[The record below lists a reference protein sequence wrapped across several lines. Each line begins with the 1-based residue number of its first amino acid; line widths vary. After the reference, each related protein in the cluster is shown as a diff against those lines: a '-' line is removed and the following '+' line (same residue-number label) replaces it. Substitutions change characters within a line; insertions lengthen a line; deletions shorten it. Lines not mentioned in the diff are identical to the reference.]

1 LTVLTPEETKRRP
14 GSLVALPVNY
24 WNNGE
29 FKDQLD
35 LKTLQYT
42 TLAEMFAQDV
52 STPKRKQYV
61 PTDRTVVIP
70 AARVFQ
76 QAPADTIAG
85 WRFSDNL
92 DTYGFITAAPGR
104 RIYVS
109 SSSEDITYSA
119 VVGPD
124 GTLSQL
130 QPFANRGGECV
141 AVDRKGNVY
150 VANGQIFV
158 YAPTGR
164 QIAQIDVPERPLD
177 IVFGGSDDRTLF
189 ILSHHSLFAVKVRDA
204 NHR

>member
-1 LTVLTPEETKRRP
+1 LHYPLIIGTT
-14 GSLVALPVNY
+14 AN
-24 WNNGE
+24 

-42 TLAEMFAQDV
+42 TLSEMFAQDA
-52 STPKRKQYV
+52 STPKGKQYV
-61 PTDRTVVIP
+61 STDGTVVIP
-70 AARVFQ
+70 AARAFQ
-76 QAPADTIAG
+76 QGPADTIAG

-92 DTYGFITAAPGR
+92 DTYGFITAVPGR

-119 VVGPD
+119 VVGTE

-141 AVDRKGNVY
+141 AVDRQGNVY

-164 QIAQIDVPERPLD
+164 QIGQIDVPERPLD

-189 ILSHHSLFAVKVRDA
+189 ILSHHSLFAVKVRDS
-204 NHR
+204 NDS